1 LILNKTIF
9 AKSEINCVQTLL
21 NSVGWLH
28 QMRRNTMKFAI
39 YQIQITAAQRKTIN
53 ESKDFDAVP
62 AFAAKIKMKTHFSGN
77 KIGGLASEAFEAG
90 YYTHVAN
97 ITAEDFDD
105 CFEVGNV
112 GPDDQIERITVRMSS
127 LSVGDV
133 IVAEDGTVAVIDP
146 VGFVAF
152 DNSAIAA

>member
-1 LILNKTIF
+1 
-9 AKSEINCVQTLL
+9 
-21 NSVGWLH
+21 
-28 QMRRNTMKFAI
+28 MKFAI

-97 ITAEDFDD
+97 ITAEDYND
-105 CFEVGNV
+105 CFEVGNI
-112 GPDDQIERITVRMSS
+112 GPDENIERLSRMSS

-152 DNSAIAA
+152 SHNPSIAA

>member
-1 LILNKTIF
+1 
-9 AKSEINCVQTLL
+9 
-21 NSVGWLH
+21 
-28 QMRRNTMKFAI
+28 MKFAI
-39 YQIQITAAQRKTIN
+39 YQIQITEAQRKTIN
-53 ESKDFDAVP
+53 ESNDFDTVP

-97 ITAEDFDD
+97 ITAEDYND

-112 GPDDQIERITVRMSS
+112 GPDDQIERLSRMSS

-133 IVAEDGTVAVIDP
+133 IVAEDGTVAVIDAI
-146 VGFVAF
+146 GFVAF
-152 DNSAIAA
+152 SHNPSIAA

>member
-1 LILNKTIF
+1 MT
-9 AKSEINCVQTLL
+9 Q
-21 NSVGWLH
+21 
-28 QMRRNTMKFAI
+28 FAI
-39 YQIQITAAQRKTIN
+39 YQIQITEAQRKTIN

-97 ITAEDFDD
+97 ITAEDYND
-105 CFEVGNV
+105 CFEVGNI
-112 GPDDQIERITVRMSS
+112 GPEENIERLSRMSS

-133 IVAEDGTVAVIDP
+133 IVAEDGTVAVIAP
-146 VGFVAF
+146 IGFVAF
-152 DNSAIAA
+152 SHNPKVAA

>member
-1 LILNKTIF
+1 
-9 AKSEINCVQTLL
+9 
-21 NSVGWLH
+21 
-28 QMRRNTMKFAI
+28 MKFAI

-62 AFAAKIKMKTHFSGN
+62 AFAAKIKMKTHFTGN

-97 ITAEDFDD
+97 ITAEDYND
-105 CFEVGNV
+105 CFEVGNI
-112 GPDDQIERITVRMSS
+112 GPEENIERLGRMSS

-152 DNSAIAA
+152 SHNPSIAA

>member
-1 LILNKTIF
+1 
-9 AKSEINCVQTLL
+9 
-21 NSVGWLH
+21 
-28 QMRRNTMKFAI
+28 MKFAI

-62 AFAAKIKMKTHFSGN
+62 AFAAKIKMKTHFTGN

-97 ITAEDFDD
+97 ITAEDYND

-112 GPDDQIERITVRMSS
+112 GPDDQIERLSRMSS

-133 IVAEDGTVAVIDP
+133 IVAEDGTVAVIDAI
-146 VGFVAF
+146 GFVAF
-152 DNSAIAA
+152 SHNPSIAA

>member
-1 LILNKTIF
+1 
-9 AKSEINCVQTLL
+9 
-21 NSVGWLH
+21 
-28 QMRRNTMKFAI
+28 MKFAV
-39 YQIQITAAQRKTIN
+39 YQIQITEAQRKTIN
-53 ESKDFDAVP
+53 ASKDFDAVP

-97 ITAEDFDD
+97 ITAEDYND
-105 CFEVGNV
+105 CFEVGNI
-112 GPDDQIERITVRMSS
+112 GPDQNIERLSRMSS

-133 IVAEDGTVAVIDP
+133 IVAEDGTVAVIDA

-152 DNSAIAA
+152 SHNPKVAA